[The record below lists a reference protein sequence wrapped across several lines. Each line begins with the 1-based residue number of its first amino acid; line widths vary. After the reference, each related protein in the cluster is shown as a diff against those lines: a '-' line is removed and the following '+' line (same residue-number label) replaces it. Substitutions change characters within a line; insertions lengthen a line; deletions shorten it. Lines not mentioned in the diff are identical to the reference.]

1 MHRLR
6 ATDADLWILIFEELR
21 TVHQEGLLVRGVECV
36 KAHRSKEEMQKMSRF
51 EKFTAE
57 GIEKA
62 DEFAKDGGRLDGGD
76 MAQVRAVTMQQER
89 EGGICSIGICR
100 IAICSS
106 LPLSGGGMER
116 L

>member
-1 MHRLR
+1 MSLDFPGVAHCSPGRL
-6 ATDADLWILIFEELR
+6 A
-21 TVHQEGLLVRGVECV
+21 GRGVKCV

-89 EGGICSIGICR
+89 EGGVCSIGICS

-106 LPLSGGGMER
+106 LPLSGGGIER